1 MKELLSLLATFL
13 HGVIP
18 AWVALPN
25 LTFVMPHSAY
35 WGGLILFPP
44 LAMYLVYKAGQKEQA
59 VVTNSIAYLLW
70 LWSGFVGLHR
80 FYLRS
85 NIAGL
90 VYIGLFVLILTG
102 NNYAVE
108 ARNVKSGF
116 DNQQKIAS
124 HMVKRHKK
132 SLAKGRSGAKA
143 KLVTANKKLAAIKLK
158 ADDAKLTLDR
168 WHSLTGS
175 VFSLILVFLLID
187 AMLIPILVRRC
198 LKLEADKPRAK
209 AFEVMARGII
219 KSDRD
224 QITSPF
230 IRFVEHISGWS
241 GNFVAYWSVLAVFV
255 YYYEVIARYVF
266 NSPTNWAHESMFL
279 MFGMQYLLSGA
290 YALREGS
297 HVRVD
302 VIYERFSAQT
312 RTRIDVV
319 TSVVFFIFT
328 ATLIVTGY
336 IFASDSIGVMEVSFT
351 EWGIQYWPVK
361 ITLCIGG
368 ILLLLQGVAN
378 LMRDLIYLKTFKA
391 A

>member
-13 HGVIP
+13 HSVLPG
-18 AWVALPN
+18 WVALPN

-44 LAMYLVYKAGQKEQA
+44 IAMYLVHKAGQKEQA
-59 VVTNSIAYLLW
+59 VVTNPIAYLLW

-85 NIAGL
+85 NIVGL
-90 VYIGLFVLILTG
+90 IYIGLFVLILTG
-102 NNYAVE
+102 NNYAIE
-108 ARNVKSGF
+108 ARNIKSGF

-132 SLAKGRSGAKA
+132 SVAKGRTSAQA
-143 KLVTANKKLAAIKLK
+143 KLVKAQKKQAAFKLK

-168 WHSLTGS
+168 WHSLTGAT
-175 VFSLILVFLLID
+175 FALILLFLLID
-187 AMLIPILVRRC
+187 ALLIPGLVRRC
-198 LKLEADKPRAK
+198 IKLEADNPRAK
-209 AFEVMARGII
+209 AFEVMERGVIP
-219 KSDRD
+219 SERD
-224 QITSPF
+224 LITSPF

-241 GNFVAYWSVLAVFV
+241 GQFVAYWSVLAVFV

-302 VIYERFSAQT
+302 VIYEKFSART
-312 RTRIDVV
+312 RTIIDIF

-328 ATLIVTGY
+328 ATLIVTGF

-361 ITLCIGG
+361 ITLFVGG
-368 ILLLLQGVAN
+368 FLLLLQGVAN

-391 A
+391 V